1 MDFVKSYLLPR
12 LIQYVLVVF
21 VGITATFFIPRALP
35 ADPVQRTIGQLSSRG
50 GGVDPAVVEQTIAEL
65 TELYGL
71 DGSTWDQY
79 WRFWGRLFQFDFGVS
94 FYSFPTPVSELIGN
108 ALPWTVW
115 LLLITTI
122 LSWTL
127 GVLIGGLAGYFD
139 RTRWSRTLDF
149 VAMIVRPFPYYIF
162 AFMLLILFGYFVQ
175 WFPISGGISIGRVKE
190 FSWAYYS
197 DVLRHAFL
205 PALSLVF
212 LGFTAWF
219 QTMKLIV
226 QNITSAD
233 YVQYAKLGGIKQRR
247 IVNRYVIRNGILP
260 QITALG
266 LALGQIFGGALIV
279 EIVFS
284 YPGIGSLLFSAIL
297 SGDYNLIMGITIF
310 SIMAISTSILII
322 DLIYPLFDPRIR
334 LS

>member
-1 MDFVKSYLLPR
+1 MAFVRNYLLPR
-12 LIQYVLVVF
+12 VVQYILVIF

-71 DGSTWDQY
+71 EGSTWEQY
-79 WRFWGRLFQFDFGVS
+79 LSFWRRLFQFDFGVS
-94 FYSFPTPVSELIGN
+94 FYSFPTPVSQLIRV
-108 ALPWTVW
+108 ALPWTLG
-115 LLLITTI
+115 LLLTTTI
-122 LSWTL
+122 LAWTL
-127 GVLIGGLAGYFD
+127 GVLIGGLAGFFD
-139 RTRWSRTLDF
+139 HTRWSRTLDF
-149 VAMIVRPFPYYIF
+149 GAMIIRPFPYYIF
-162 AFMLLILFGYFVQ
+162 AFILLILFGFVWP
-175 WFPISGGISIGRVKE
+175 WFPVSGGTSIGRVKE
-190 FSWAYYS
+190 FSWPYIS
-197 DVLRHAFL
+197 DVLHHAFL
-205 PALSLVF
+205 PAFSLVL
-212 LGFTAWF
+212 LGFTSWF

-226 QNITSAD
+226 QNITAAD
-233 YVQYAKLGGIKQRR
+233 YVQYAKMGGIKQRR

-266 LALGQIFGGALIV
+266 LVLGQIFGGALIV

-284 YPGIGSLLFSAIL
+284 YPGIGSLLFSAIIA
-297 SGDYNLIMGITIF
+297 GDYNLIMGITIF
-310 SIMAISTSILII
+310 SIVAISTSILII